1 MSYDLTRLGAGA
13 KPKSSLVASIENKV
27 GSQLGIETGS
37 KLTAGIEAFAAP
49 TEDNFA
55 ARETFAQG
63 LSASAESIAEMFPDQ
78 ELSTAQK
85 VAGALILQAGK
96 GGGAGISEYL
106 SRQYAI
112 STESVSR
119 NVDKNTSISVES
131 MPGSY
136 DYRTGLT
143 PEHVAH
149 LVNSAESFDNRTNTT
164 MLAMSINYSVQAAK
178 QSPFSEAFFP
188 TSVIAPD
195 VLGATLTI
203 PLRFVLGRIT
213 HETTGEPVRFNE
225 RRLIEAT
232 VDHTI
237 LRDDATILLP
247 EVHEDGKNADFF
259 LPAAQFVP
267 ETLDLANRTITTAP
281 IKYGKSFDI
290 IGNGSHTASQNNGIP
305 TRTDTLDPGSL
316 GVKELVFTMG
326 ADTLRF
332 NVRELFGSK
341 FFHPAQGHGK
351 DMILA
356 FKPTVQLNKNTLR
369 QYNGEDVTNT
379 TLKTMLDAGW
389 IVNVRV
395 TINGEAN
402 VETGTIRLDSHEPEF
417 VEFIN
422 PNGLRVSAT
431 EDPAAKA
438 IYNALVADFKSAAA
452 YPDAR
457 LTNSNFRHT
466 GKETNTRYFTE
477 RYPVQLGSPVT
488 CPFPHG
494 EDRGD
499 EDMKT
504 LIAMVRMRNDNN
516 ALTKLLDVEQTLSQY
531 EQDYLYRDQM
541 ATVADIEGIARFL
554 IQRPISV
561 RKTLHLPDLVR
572 NVKTSEVMRD
582 LRAQISNVIGDT
594 MIRLGRAAG
603 IHQAVQHLTG
613 YADDKINVILG
624 TDQVLENYLWR
635 EGDTRVISEN
645 MTCTVVS
652 TPDARM
658 YNKVIAVF
666 SRGVEGADAM
676 NFGTHYWTPEFMS
689 ILPVARDNSQHK
701 EMQVMPRNRHVV
713 NIPVM
718 ATFDITGLEEVLVQ
732 AGIQPVAIQSVP
744 DDLLG
749 VIADNKPLPPTG
761 P

>member
-1 MSYDLTRLGAGA
+1 MSVDLTRIGASDA
-13 KPKSSLVASIENKV
+13 KPNYTRNVANKIGNHM
-27 GSQLGIETGS
+27 GSDTQAAMS
-37 KLTAGIEAFAAP
+37 AGIESFANPAD
-49 TEDNFA
+49 TSMDATRENFSQNL
-55 ARETFAQG
+55 R
-63 LSASAESIAEMFPDQ
+63 ASAESIASMFDGQ
-78 ELSTAQK
+78 ELTTAQK
-85 VAGALILQAGK
+85 VAGGLIWSVAAG
-96 GGGAGISEYL
+96 GIGAVKDYAT
-106 SRQYAI
+106 RQYSV
-112 STESVSR
+112 STESISK
-119 NVDKNTSISVES
+119 NVGENERISVERTPS
-131 MPGSY
+131 SY
-136 DYRTGLT
+136 DYRTGMKSDDLAYL
-143 PEHVAH
+143 HAGI
-149 LVNSAESFDNRTNTT
+149 ESFDNRTNNA
-164 MLAMSINYSVQAAK
+164 MVAMSVNYSVQAAK

-195 VLGATLTI
+195 VLGATMTI
-203 PLRFVLGRIT
+203 PLRFVLGRVL
-213 HETTGEPVRFNE
+213 HETTGEPVNFNE

-247 EVHEDGKNADFF
+247 EVHADAKNADFF
-259 LPAAQFVP
+259 LPTAVYTP
-267 ETLDLANRTITTAP
+267 EVLDLANRTITTAP
-281 IKYGKSFDI
+281 IKFGKAFDI
-290 IGNGSHTASQNNGIP
+290 IGNGSHTASQNNGVP
-305 TRTDTLDPGSL
+305 TRTDVLDPGSM
-316 GVKELVFTMG
+316 GIKALVFQMG
-326 ADTLRF
+326 NDALKF

-341 FFHPAQGHGK
+341 FAQFAEGHNK
-351 DMILA
+351 DMVLS
-356 FKPTVQLNKNTLR
+356 FNPTIQLNKNTVRL
-369 QYNGEDVTNT
+369 YNGKAVTNT
-379 TLKTMLDAGW
+379 TLLAIISEGW
-389 IVNVRV
+389 IVNFTVSLSGKLN
-395 TINGEAN
+395 IDS
-402 VETGTIRLDSHEPEF
+402 GTMTVHAFEPEY
-417 VEFIN
+417 VEFVN
-422 PNGLRVSAT
+422 VQGNRVKPS
-431 EDPAAKA
+431 EDPAAKI
-438 IYNALVADFKSAAA
+438 IYDALLADFKAVA
-452 YPDAR
+452 YEPDAR

-613 YADDKINVILG
+613 YESDKIKVILG

-635 EGDTRVISEN
+635 EGDTRVISNN
-645 MTCTVVS
+645 MDSILVS
-652 TPDARM
+652 TPDSRM

-666 SRGVEGADAM
+666 SRHVEGADAM
-676 NFGTHYWTPEFMS
+676 NFGVHYWTPEFMS
-689 ILPVARDNSQHK
+689 VLPVARGGAQYK

-732 AGIQPVAIQSVP
+732 AGLQPVAIKSVP
-744 DDLLG
+744 DNLID
-749 VIADNKPLPPTG
+749 VIASTAP
-761 P
+761 